1 MIIGHK
7 ITKSFQGKTI
17 LDEVSFR
24 IDPGQITALIG
35 INGAGKTTLLKIIA
49 GILDMDK
56 GYLRIN
62 GKEPKIV
69 QRDTEEVIAFMS
81 SRYSNLTGAG
91 TVKDAIDMCRKM
103 YHVPDSYYEYYREYA
118 EKRLGLEE
126 LWRKEC
132 GMLSAGEKARVDF
145 FYTLLMCPTLWL
157 LDEPT
162 LGVDYETRLK
172 MYEILKHVKSRN
184 TEMMVIV
191 ATHNLQEME
200 LLCDKVLVLREGKMI
215 FSGPLHYLRQ
225 IYQTLGV
232 ISFEV
237 TEGSVAFQDMP
248 ISWYHIEGK
257 RVKLM
262 FDKHYVS
269 AATVLKYAMESVRLQ
284 NVSVTD
290 VDMESMI
297 KGIFQKEE

>member
-7 ITKSFQGKTI
+7 ITKSFQGKKI

-35 INGAGKTTLLKIIA
+35 INGSGKTTLLKIIA
-49 GILDMDK
+49 GILDVDK
-56 GYLRIN
+56 GYVRVN
-62 GKEPKIV
+62 GKEPQAVRK
-69 QRDTEEVIAFMS
+69 DSEEVIAFMS
-81 SRYSNLTGAG
+81 SRYSNLTGAE

-103 YHVPDSYYEYYREYA
+103 YNVPNSYYEYFKEYV
-118 EKRLGLEE
+118 EKRLGLDE

-132 GMLSAGEKARVDF
+132 GTLSAGEKARVEF
-145 FYTLLMCPTLWL
+145 FYNLLMRPTLWL
-157 LDEPT
+157 MDEPT
-162 LGVDYETRLK
+162 LGVDYETRLR
-172 MYEILKHVKSRN
+172 MYEILKHIKSRN
-184 TEMMVIV
+184 TEMTVIV

-200 LLCDKVLVLREGKMI
+200 ILCDKVLVLQGGKMV

-225 IYQTLGV
+225 IYQTLGI

-237 TEGSVAFQDMP
+237 MEGNVAFQDMP
-248 ISWYHIEGK
+248 INWYHIEGN
-257 RVKLM
+257 RVKIM

-269 AATVLKYAMESVRLQ
+269 AATVLKCVMESVRLQ
-284 NVSVTD
+284 NLSVTD

-297 KGIFQKEE
+297 KRIFQTEE

>member
-7 ITKSFQGKTI
+7 ITKSFQGKMI
-17 LDEVSFR
+17 LNEVSFR

-35 INGAGKTTLLKIIA
+35 INGSGKTTLLKIIA
-49 GILDMDK
+49 GIFDMDK

-62 GKEPKIV
+62 GKEPKTV
-69 QRDTEEVIAFMS
+69 QKDREEVIAFMG

-103 YHVPDSYYEYYREYA
+103 YNVPNSYYEYFKEYV
-118 EKRLGLEE
+118 EKRLGLNE

-132 GMLSAGEKARVDF
+132 GALSAGEKARVEF
-145 FYTLLMCPTLWL
+145 FYTLLMRPTLWL
-157 LDEPT
+157 MDEPT
-162 LGVDYETRLK
+162 IGVDYETRLR
-172 MYEILKHVKSRN
+172 MYEILQHVKSRN
-184 TEMMVIV
+184 PEQIIIV
-191 ATHNLQEME
+191 VTHNLQEME
-200 LLCDKVLVLREGKMI
+200 LLCDKVLVLQDGKMI

-237 TEGSVAFQDMP
+237 TEGNVAFQDMP
-248 ISWYHIEGK
+248 IKWYHIEGN

-269 AATVLKYAMESVRLQ
+269 AATVLKCVIESVRLQ
-284 NVSVTD
+284 NLSVTD

-297 KGIFQKEE
+297 KGIFRKEE